1 MSNNSSTILPKTVS
15 QLRVGDY
22 VRVRNRNAYS
32 GLQPSSYWLGRIT
45 NIFMH
50 AGAELE
56 RRYGVTPVAGHG
68 THRAEHGDIVPA
80 NEEDILKT
88 QIYNGPS
95 ELPAEA
101 SRLFG
106 GPGNRNTK
114 ESQALPLMPVI
125 HGLKVGGIASFDME
139 NTDKAAAE
147 SMRSSVLYLCSGE
160 SPTLG
165 LPPIR
170 ITSRIRLHSGSLHMY
185 IRRLED
191 PIEHVRVSDL

>member
-1 MSNNSSTILPKTVS
+1 MF
-15 QLRVGDY
+15 GDTY
-22 VRVRNRNAYS
+22 AH
-32 GLQPSSYWLGRIT
+32 WLGTVT

-50 AGAELE
+50 AGAETQ
-56 RRYGVTPVAGHG
+56 RRYGVTPVAGSG
-68 THRAEHGDIVPA
+68 IVRLEVTALQPA
-80 NEEDILKT
+80 NKEDILKT
-88 QIYNGPS
+88 QIYDGPS

-114 ESQALPLMPVI
+114 ESQAVPLMPVI
-125 HGLKVGGIASFDME
+125 HGLKVGGVASFDME

-170 ITSRIRLHSGSLHMY
+170 VTSRIRLHSGSLHMY

-191 PIEHVRVSDL
+191 PMEHVKVSDL